1 MATAASPMNMDELR
15 SMIANGDQTVLERV
29 LAVYKTTQQQSGLPG
44 NVTVPRINTIGQ
56 VGEASTSSLSQ
67 EDVSYLTLTGIR

>member
-44 NVTVPRINTIGQ
+44 NVTVPHINSTIG
-56 VGEASTSSLSQ
+56 
-67 EDVSYLTLTGIR
+67 